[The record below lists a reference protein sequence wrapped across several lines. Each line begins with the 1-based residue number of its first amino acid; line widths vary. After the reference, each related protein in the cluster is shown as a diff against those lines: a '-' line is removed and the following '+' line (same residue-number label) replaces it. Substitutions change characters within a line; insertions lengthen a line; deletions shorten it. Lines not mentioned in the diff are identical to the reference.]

1 MTATAH
7 ASKGKPPP
15 SNPQRVFLTPRP
27 SDRYGQKRLSP
38 NNHNHAPGAGTNPG
52 PGALSLAPPPPWGR
66 GASPGLPPALPP
78 GGAARATGGLSPLF
92 ALQLR
97 TFALTWVGYASYY
110 CTRKNLS
117 VVKSR
122 LHDTLGLSTTA
133 LGEIDTLYLACYAL
147 GMFVSGT
154 IGDRIGARRLLT
166 LGMLGSAAMAL
177 WFGVSSSFWP
187 FALAFAANGLFQSTG
202 WPGNVK
208 AMQPFFSH
216 GSRGR
221 VMGLWTTNYQV
232 GGLLATALSTFILV
246 RWGWRAAFLG
256 PAAWVALVGVALYM
270 LLVERPEDRGL
281 PAVREVPEDSEP
293 PVPAQATEVAPTT
306 EPAPPSLV
314 SLLRLPVLWALGGS
328 YFGLKMIRYSLL
340 FWLPFYL
347 KQHLH
352 YSEGDAG
359 YLSMPFEL
367 GGVAGSVA
375 VGWISDRYFRT
386 RRLRLAVPLL
396 FVLGAALLAYQTLG
410 GLGMV
415 HNAALL
421 ATVGFLLFG
430 PDSLLSGTMAQDLGG
445 RAATGRVAG
454 IINGMGSIGA
464 IFSPVLVA
472 QFAKHLGWDALFY
485 GFFVLTLIAGSL
497 LGIAAQLTQPRV
509 PAGSA

>member
-1 MTATAH
+1 M
-7 ASKGKPPP
+7 S
-15 SNPQRVFLTPRP
+15 PQ
-27 SDRYGQKRLSP
+27 SP
-38 NNHNHAPGAGTNPG
+38 NLGNRTAPAG
-52 PGALSLAPPPPWGR
+52 
-66 GASPGLPPALPP
+66 PPAAHLLSDKEKTSF
-78 GGAARATGGLSPLF
+78 AAGWSPLF
-92 ALQLR
+92 SLQLR
-97 TFALTWVGYASYY
+97 TFALTWLGYASYY
-110 CTRKNLS
+110 FTRKNLS

-122 LHDTLGLSTTA
+122 LHDTLGLSTTV

-147 GMFVSGT
+147 GMFASGT
-154 IGDRIGARRLLT
+154 LGDRIGARRLLT
-166 LGMLGSAAMAL
+166 LGMLGSAATAVF
-177 WFGVSSSFWP
+177 FGLSSSAW
-187 FALAFAANGLFQSTG
+187 AFAAAFAVNGLFQSTG

-216 GSRGR
+216 GARGR

-232 GGLLATALSTFILV
+232 GGLLATALATFILV
-246 RWGWRAAFLG
+246 RWGWRAAFIG
-256 PAAWVALVGVALYM
+256 PAAWVSLMGLLIYA

-281 PAVREVPEDSEP
+281 PPVEAAREEVSTAVSAAAVQK
-293 PVPAQATEVAPTT
+293 A
-306 EPAPPSLV
+306 PSLLE
-314 SLLRLPVLWALGGS
+314 LLRLTVLWALGGS

-352 YSEGDAG
+352 YSEAAAG
-359 YLSMPFEL
+359 YLSMPFEI
-367 GGVAGSVA
+367 GGVAGSII

-396 FVLGAALLAYQTLG
+396 FVLGGALLAYQILG
-410 GLGMV
+410 GAGAV
-415 HNAALL
+415 INAAIL

-454 IINGMGSIGA
+454 IINGMGSVGA

-485 GFFVLTLIAGSL
+485 GFFALTMLSGLL

-509 PAGSA
+509 PASSV